1 MAHEP
6 NWKYPALSIFH
17 IRMPPMSDGIA
28 AKKTGT
34 RFTRVAV
41 SDYQIMSASLLVD
54 YGVVREVKVIG
65 ARPIEVDPTLCHFA
79 TATDSHRQRRGPVC
93 RYCYAGGHGGPVI
106 ARAQGSSIPDAR
118 DRSTEGIRGKF
129 RNRDAERFVST
140 SRVGQCD
147 RNRVWMAVSNSAK
160 TCRYGIQ

>member
-1 MAHEP
+1 T
-6 NWKYPALSIFH
+6 AL
-17 IRMPPMSDGIA
+17 P
-28 AKKTGT
+28 KKQG
-34 RFTRVAV
+34 RGCTRVPV
-41 SDYQIMSASLLVD
+41 SDYQIISVSLLVD
-54 YGVVREVKVIG
+54 YGIVREVQVIG

-79 TATDSHRQRRGPVC
+79 TATDSHRQRRRHVC
-93 RYCYAGGHGGPVI
+93 RYCYATGHGDPVI

-118 DRSTEGIRGKF
+118 DRSTEGIRRKF